1 MSNDPVA
8 LVRQAFPTTPIVVF
22 SASDGVALERAR
34 VAGAHA
40 WVSKEDSITSLVELV
55 ERVGRDPYSG
65 HSTRDIRTVP
75 SPASER
81 WPHLLTPRELQA
93 LEGLVSGKNTTE
105 LAQWMGVRESTV
117 STHIQ
122 TVKWWRTPWPHG
134 SSAWCPPGC
143 RPPPP
148 GRAIA
153 VVVLTPGPDDPDAVP
168 DQPSKRTPHRGRP
181 GGVECWLW

>member
-122 TVKWWRTPWPHG
+122 TVLTKLGVHSRLE
-134 SSAWCPPGC
+134 
-143 RPPPP
+143 
-148 GRAIA
+148 
-153 VVVLTPGPDDPDAVP
+153 VVAYAMATRLVSVVP
-168 DQPSKRTPHRGRP
+168 SRLQAAASR
-181 GGVECWLW
+181 